1 MTIKVFTMVKNEND
15 IIEHWIK
22 YHGNIFGYENLFIID
37 NESDDGTWEI
47 ILDYEKEFGINCDRH
62 DNYKRKGHIMTQLI
76 KNCGDYDIAFPLDI
90 DEFIVYYDKE
100 ENRIYPKKTLKYFD
114 KLIRSDNFKKNGVFK
129 ANYIQSVI
137 NNGNGFGY
145 NDGVLESKYGVYHDY
160 GKHAKIFVNK
170 NWNDE
175 LDHGNHFPC
184 NDYFL
189 TDICLLHYHCRNLK
203 QMKKKVIMNI
213 DGLGYPTDDLKFLQ
227 NLDKDTP
234 GYHHIQ
240 YMISILKDE
249 FTINTNADISLDT
262 NIEDSNKHICVSL
275 EPLINF
281 VKTL

>member
-1 MTIKVFTMVKNEND
+1 
-15 IIEHWIK
+15 
-22 YHGNIFGYENLFIID
+22 
-37 NESDDGTWEI
+37 
-47 ILDYEKEFGINCDRH
+47 
-62 DNYKRKGHIMTQLI
+62 MTQLI

-137 NNGNGFGY
+137 NNGNGYGY
-145 NDGVLESKYGVYHDY
+145 NDGVLESEYGVYNDY
-160 GKHAKIFVNK
+160 GKQAKTFVNK

-189 TDICLLHYHCRNLK
+189 TDICLVHYHCRNLK

-213 DGLGYPTDDLKFLQ
+213 QGLGYPTDDLEFLQ
-227 NLDKDTP
+227 NIKKDVG

-240 YMISILKDE
+240 YMISILKNE
-249 FTINTNADISLDT
+249 FKINTNAKISLNT
-262 NIEDSNKHICVSL
+262 EDSNKNNYVSL

-281 VKTL
+281 MKIL